1 MNRADLIERK
11 EAVRAEIAAIG
22 RQLSRARQQ
31 HPQLVGQIA
40 ALEARRQALMAE
52 EHDLRLQ
59 IDRAR

>member
-22 RQLSRARQQ
+22 RQLARVQQ